1 MSVPYQKSRIFI
13 QNVTVLDCAV
23 WDVNIG
29 PVGRSWNVDVEWSG
43 TTDDE
48 CVVIDFSTAKKLA
61 KNIIDDLFDHRLL
74 IADTVTTPENDGRII
89 CAPHNTT
96 PITQR
101 FLIDTYKNSLVVF
114 EQDLL
119 IELSMGRTTRLE
131 DAISREI
138 LSQSPSNVTEV
149 KIRLREHQNRSEP
162 FFFNYLHSLRLHRG
176 NCQRFHGHSNVVEVY
191 RNGQIDNDSSVTAAQ
206 FLNGKYLV
214 ANCYLREPAR
224 EALQRLEKHINRAEL
239 NSDAFVWVSY
249 EGSQGQ
255 VFVRVPRQKV
265 LLMNDESSIE
275 NISNW
280 IHKHIFESA
289 PSLEVHAY
297 EGLNKGAVSS

>member
-23 WDVNIG
+23 WDVNSG
-29 PVGRSWNVDVEWSG
+29 PVGRSWNVDVEWYGS
-43 TTDDE
+43 TDE
-48 CVVIDFSTAKKLA
+48 EGVVIDFSAAKKLA
-61 KNIIDDLFDHRLL
+61 KSIIDDLFDHRLF
-74 IADTVTTPENDGRII
+74 ISDTVTSLESDGRIV
-89 CAPHNTT
+89 CSPHHTT
-96 PITQR
+96 PFAQR
-101 FLIDTYKNSLVVF
+101 FLIDTYGSSLVLF
-114 EQDLL
+114 DQDLL
-119 IELSMGRTTRLE
+119 IELSEGRTARLE
-131 DAISREI
+131 DAISKEI
-138 LSQSPSNVTEV
+138 LSQSPSHVTQV
-149 KIRLREHQNRSEP
+149 KIKLREHHNRSQP

-176 NCQRFHGHSNVVEVY
+176 NCQRFHGHSNIVEVY
-191 RNGQIDNDSSVTAAQ
+191 RDGQIDNESSASAAR

-214 ANCYLREPAR
+214 ANCYLRDPEQ
-224 EALQRLEKHINRAEL
+224 ETLQRLEKHINRAEL

-255 VFVRVPRQKV
+255 VFVRVPRETL

-289 PSLEVHAY
+289 PSVEVHAY